1 VSYPKPPQT
10 NEDDQ
15 ERGAR
20 ELVELLQE
28 LRVVLP
34 GVQVLF
40 AFLLTVPFNQRF
52 TELTLLQQY
61 VFFATLLCAAISAA
75 LLIAPSAHHRVLW
88 RRGMREQRLR
98 IANALSIAGLL
109 FLVPGM
115 LGALFV
121 ITDLL
126 FGVVVASIVAG
137 VLVVVLLGL
146 WFALPLTYRNN
157 HNG

>member
-1 VSYPKPPQT
+1 
-10 NEDDQ
+10 
-15 ERGAR
+15 
-20 ELVELLQE
+20 
-28 LRVVLP
+28 VVLP

-61 VFFATLLCAAISAA
+61 EFFGTLLCAAMSAA

-126 FGVVVASIVAG
+126 FGLVVASIVAG

-146 WFALPLTYRNN
+146 WFAFPLAYRNN